1 MIRRTALIM
10 VIVIM
15 VSLCPVYAREYPDV
29 AGGTATYTAVDYL
42 SDLGV
47 IAGYDDGCFR
57 PETQITRGEAAALLA
72 RSLGYTDSYTAKK
85 MPFSDVRE
93 GYWAE
98 KFISYCWER
107 GIIGG
112 MTATTFVPAEKV
124 TYAQLVKMLVCAA
137 GFEGDA
143 QSRGGTNWYDGYLS
157 VAKSRGI
164 SENVT
169 VYPNRNAPR
178 GDVAILV
185 YNSFKN
191 GYINKSSEEPPKP
204 SVTPTPK
211 PTATP
216 TPKPSAVPEPDFDK
230 SQVVSTVPHTADF
243 KFSKVL
249 NDYTP
254 AVNASEVD
262 YSGLKII
269 TGEKKLLVAID
280 AGHNFSG
287 NDTGAYNEKYDIRE
301 QYITWPIAQMLKLK
315 LEYMGFEVVMTRNN
329 YNDNIAGET
338 TREVLLNRAKIANAA
353 AADIFISIHCN
364 AGGGSGVETYCYEK
378 GTEGEVLAERVQNS
392 LAEGTPLINRGVKT
406 ASFVVLKQTAMPAIL
421 VETAFIDT
429 ESDLK
434 YLVGNDGRNGI
445 STAIAKAV
453 YNYANSR

>member
-1 MIRRTALIM
+1 
-10 VIVIM
+10 
-15 VSLCPVYAREYPDV
+15 
-29 AGGTATYTAVDYL
+29 
-42 SDLGV
+42 
-47 IAGYDDGCFR
+47 
-57 PETQITRGEAAALLA
+57 
-72 RSLGYTDSYTAKK
+72 
-85 MPFSDVRE
+85 
-93 GYWAE
+93 
-98 KFISYCWER
+98 
-107 GIIGG
+107 
-112 MTATTFVPAEKV
+112 MTPT
-124 TYAQLVKMLVCAA
+124 
-137 GFEGDA
+137 
-143 QSRGGTNWYDGYLS
+143 
-157 VAKSRGI
+157 
-164 SENVT
+164 
-169 VYPNRNAPR
+169 
-178 GDVAILV
+178 
-185 YNSFKN
+185 
-191 GYINKSSEEPPKP
+191 PKP
-204 SVTPTPK
+204 SATPTPK

-216 TPKPSAVPEPDFDK
+216 TQKPSAVPEPGFDK
-230 SQVVSTVPHTADF
+230 SQVVSTVKHTADF

>member
-1 MIRRTALIM
+1 MIRKAALIV
-10 VIVIM
+10 VIIITVL
-15 VSLCPVYAREYPDV
+15 LCPVHARTYPDV
-29 AGGTATYTAVDYL
+29 AGGTAAYTAVDYL

-112 MTATTFVPAEKV
+112 MTAVTFAPAEKV
-124 TYAQLVKMLVCAA
+124 TYAQLIKMLVCAA
-137 GFEGDA
+137 GLEGDA
-143 QSRGGTNWYDGYLS
+143 KKQGGTNWYDGYIS
-157 VAKSRGI
+157 VAKSSGI

-169 VYPNRNAPR
+169 VFPNSNASR

-191 GYINKSSEEPPKP
+191 GYITKSQGETPATT
-204 SVTPTPK
+204 VTPTPA
-211 PTATP
+211 PTPTP
-216 TPKPSAVPEPDFDK
+216 TPKPSAVPDPDFDK

-249 NDYTP
+249 TDYTP
-254 AVNASEVD
+254 AVNASDVD
-262 YSGLKII
+262 YSGLKVI
-269 TGEKKLLVAID
+269 TADKKLLVAID

-287 NDTGAYNEKYDIRE
+287 NDTGAYNEEYDIRE

-315 LEYMGFEVVMTRNN
+315 LEYMGFEVIMTRNN

-338 TREVLLNRAKIANAA
+338 TMDILLNRAKIANAA

-364 AGGGSGVETYCYEK
+364 AGGGSGVETYCYQK
-378 GTEGEVLAERVQNS
+378 GTEGEVLAELVQDS
-392 LAEGTPLINRGVKT
+392 LAEGTPLIDRGVKT
-406 ASFVVLKQTAMPAIL
+406 ASFVVLKQTAMPAVL
-421 VETAFIDT
+421 VETAFLDT

-453 YNYANSR
+453 YNYAKSK